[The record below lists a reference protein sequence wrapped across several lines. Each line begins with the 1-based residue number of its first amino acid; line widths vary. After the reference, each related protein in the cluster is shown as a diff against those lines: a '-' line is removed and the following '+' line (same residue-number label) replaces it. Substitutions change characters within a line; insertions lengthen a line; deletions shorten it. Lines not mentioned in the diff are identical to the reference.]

1 MQRLPPLACAPDCP
15 RRSSLWT
22 VARKLSFSSGPLDYS
37 PIVSYTSVTPPMG
50 ADQLKNLSIIFNNQN
65 TTAQL
70 VVSNLIP
77 PGALLLQCA

>member
-1 MQRLPPLACAPDCP
+1 MQRLPPRACAPDCP

-22 VARKLSFSSGPLDYS
+22 VARNLSFSSGPLEYS
-37 PIVSYTSVTPPMG
+37 PIVFYTSVTPPMG
-50 ADQLKNLSIIFNNQN
+50 ADQLKNLSILFNNQN

>member
-1 MQRLPPLACAPDCP
+1 
-15 RRSSLWT
+15 
-22 VARKLSFSSGPLDYS
+22 
-37 PIVSYTSVTPPMG
+37 MG

-77 PGALLLQCA
+77 PGALLLQCV

>member
-1 MQRLPPLACAPDCP
+1 MQRLPPRACAPDCP

-22 VARKLSFSSGPLDYS
+22 VARQPSFPSGPLDYI
-37 PIVSYTSVTPPMG
+37 PIVSYISETPPMG

>member
-1 MQRLPPLACAPDCP
+1 MQRLPPRACAPDCP
-15 RRSSLWT
+15 CRRSLWT
-22 VARKLSFSSGPLDYS
+22 VARQTSFSSGPLEYS
-37 PIVSYTSVTPPMG
+37 ATVSYTSVTPPMS